1 MEASNTGPIDVED
14 DVEVGHMDSACSQ
27 ILQQFSRQSRFRN
40 AAKRWALI
48 LVLRFFVALN
58 MYSIKL
64 CKELFIYSLEEVV
77 GKILIYFV

>member
-27 ILQQFSRQSRFRN
+27 ILHQFSRQSRFRN
-40 AAKRWALI
+40 VAKRWALI

-77 GKILIYFV
+77 SKILIDFV